1 MLTGR
6 TLRQPAF
13 ELSLGTS
20 RSGSEEL
27 HSYLIK
33 VEGYR
38 GAMACFQTWEL
49 QLGRPGPSSCCTCR
63 RTADGRAGAHSNT
76 QEAQPRVPSC

>member
-27 HSYLIK
+27 HPYLIK
-33 VEGYR
+33 VEGCR
-38 GAMACFQTWEL
+38 GPWPASKRGNCSWGVQA
-49 QLGRPGPSSCCTCR
+49 RPLAVPVGGA
-63 RTADGRAGAHSNT
+63 ADGRAGAHSNT